1 LIHYLIGGGVLGG
14 GRFFERLIGTFSWS
28 HFAAVQ
34 LWIFVLF
41 LIYIIASELNQ
52 LLGDG
57 ELFKVFFTRRSS
69 ELKSTRRARI
79 RLLTRLSRLTDAH
92 PVEVLEDPTSA
103 PHTELL
109 AILRSLA
116 QRSDPQAHRAA

>member
-1 LIHYLIGGGVLGG
+1 
-14 GRFFERLIGTFSWS
+14 
-28 HFAAVQ
+28 
-34 LWIFVLF
+34 VLF

-79 RLLTRLSRLTDAH
+79 RLLTRLGRLTDAH
-92 PVEVLEDPTSA
+92 AIEILADPQSA
-103 PHTELL
+103 PHTDLIG
-109 AILRSLA
+109 ILRDLA
-116 QRSDPQAHRAA
+116 HGSHSGELAR